1 MEQEKIQ
8 SYLGMT
14 TPAFKMYTDI
24 LMSENE
30 RFASSRFRRFYKD
43 GEHFLGLS
51 MYSYYPLFFREVIQL
66 EEAHIKNLLKF
77 SHFHF
82 LSLFLLDQIYDS
94 NKIRNPYEM
103 VVLVRLYQ
111 EAAYSLKDLI
121 GKNED
126 IMDIVEIN
134 QIHND
139 VSMLNEKYV
148 LNYSQSYK
156 ESIIKEYCINKY
168 IYAKSALQVY
178 SLFDQTVKEETL
190 DKLNLSHDY
199 FAIGRQYLDD
209 LLDYEEDFNEG
220 GFNIYSYHF
229 YQKHPTESQLEEDDE
244 VVTYM
249 ISEAEKHLKNAVD
262 ALDNLPVTGWKRYLE
277 SYAKRISSYKVKQI
291 G

>member
-1 MEQEKIQ
+1 MEKEKVQ
-8 SYLGMT
+8 SYLRLS
-14 TPAFKMYTDI
+14 TPTFKKYTDI

-30 RFASSRFRRFYKD
+30 RFASSRFGHFYKD

-66 EEAHIKNLLKF
+66 EETYLEKLLKF

-94 NKIRNPYEM
+94 NKIRNSYEM
-103 VVLVRLYQ
+103 IVLVRLYQ
-111 EAAYSLKDLI
+111 EAAYSMKDLI
-121 GKNED
+121 GKHED
-126 IMDIVEIN
+126 IMNLIEVN

-148 LNYSQSYK
+148 LNYNQTYK
-156 ESIIKEYCINKY
+156 ESIIKEYCMNKY

-178 SLFDQTVKEETL
+178 SLFDHTVKEDTL
-190 DKLNLSHDY
+190 DKLNLSHDF

-229 YQKHPTESQLEEDDE
+229 YQKHPTESLLEEDDE
-244 VVTYM
+244 VVAYM
-249 ISEAEKHLKNAVD
+249 ISEAEKYLKNAVVT
-262 ALDNLPVTGWKRYLE
+262 LDDLPVTGWKRYLE